1 MKTSFAEP
9 SNSYTLILS
18 KEDAIE
24 LITRGVLFRPGY
36 TPSTHYHKS
45 NEVTDGEGHN
55 LLYLLP
61 GEKLNGVTIPI
72 QFVSI
77 RIEKGSFE

>member
-1 MKTSFAEP
+1 MKTIFAEP
-9 SNSYTLILS
+9 SNSYTIILS
-18 KEDAIE
+18 KEDTIE

-36 TPSTHYHKS
+36 TPSSHYHNS
-45 NEVTDGEGHN
+45 NKVTDGEGHN

-61 GEKLNGVTIPI
+61 GERLDGTTIPM

-77 RIEKGSFE
+77 RFDKGE

>member
-9 SNSYTLILS
+9 SNSYTIILS

-24 LITRGVLFRPGY
+24 LITRGVLFRPSY
-36 TPSTHYHKS
+36 TPSSHYHNS

-61 GEKLNGVTIPI
+61 GERLDGTTIPI

-77 RIEKGSFE
+77 KLDKGE